1 MKDQETPDQ
10 LSAAKKT
17 PNNTEIPLGRQNYML
32 ILLGVII
39 LVIGF
44 ILMSGGKYDD
54 PNVFNGEELYSAR
67 RITLAPIV
75 VIIGFAVEIYAIFHR
90 PKNQ

>member
-1 MKDQETPDQ
+1 MTCIKRYYEKIRKHPTSCRQQ
-10 LSAAKKT
+10 KT

-44 ILMSGGKYDD
+44 ISC
-54 PNVFNGEELYSAR
+54 R
-67 RITLAPIV
+67 
-75 VIIGFAVEIYAIFHR
+75 AV
-90 PKNQ
+90 

>member
-10 LSAAKKT
+10 LSAAKT

-44 ILMSGGKYDD
+44 ILMSGGK
-54 PNVFNGEELYSAR
+54 
-67 RITLAPIV
+67 
-75 VIIGFAVEIYAIFHR
+75 
-90 PKNQ
+90 